1 MERTPAQSPERSYHE
16 AGEIVFSRIAKPTTA
31 PEDTCDRIMASSHEQ
46 LPTTGR
52 SSDDL
57 TGLDV
62 LLVEDSWDVGQAV
75 KALLELCRAT
85 VAGPAALR
93 RVRQREQRRLA
104 KDSNINRRLRGAPI
118 TASRTC
124 QKFAIGMGLLQKT
137 RTRAG
142 FLCLCGGNIELHY
155 VCQVEESGVRSPPDV
170 TQFTRR
176 PGPLPALPLL
186 VDETDALGGPS
197 GRRNQR
203 APC

>member
-85 VAGPAALR
+85 VAGPAATIADAEVLLARHLTDVAIVDLHLR
-93 RVRQREQRRLA
+93 GGERSDSLIGRLREQGVPIIMLSGSFELA
-104 KDSNINRRLRGAPI
+104 SLPPIEGAI
-118 TASRTC
+118 I
-124 QKFAIGMGLLQKT
+124 Q
-137 RTRAG
+137 
-142 FLCLCGGNIELHY
+142 
-155 VCQVEESGVRSPPDV
+155 
-170 TQFTRR
+170 
-176 PGPLPALPLL
+176 AL
-186 VDETDALGGPS
+186 
-197 GRRNQR
+197 
-203 APC
+203 

>member
-85 VAGPAALR
+85 VAGPAATIADAEVL
-93 RVRQREQRRLA
+93 LA
-104 KDSNINRRLRGAPI
+104 RHLTDV
-118 TASRTC
+118 
-124 QKFAIGMGLLQKT
+124 AIVD
-137 RTRAG
+137 
-142 FLCLCGGNIELHY
+142 LH
-155 VCQVEESGVRSPPDV
+155 
-170 TQFTRR
+170 
-176 PGPLPALPLL
+176 L
-186 VDETDALGGPS
+186 
-197 GRRNQR
+197 
-203 APC
+203 